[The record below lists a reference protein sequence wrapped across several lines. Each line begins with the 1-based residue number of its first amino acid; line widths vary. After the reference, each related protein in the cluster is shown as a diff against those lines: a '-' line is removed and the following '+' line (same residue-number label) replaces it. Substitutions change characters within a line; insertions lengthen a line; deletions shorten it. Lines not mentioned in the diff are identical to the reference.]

1 MRVRNHGKYTN
12 MSKKSPRAIARC
24 DYSGLMV
31 RHGNLVKQMQYRGQG
46 LVFTGFLVN
55 PKFAD
60 KPNAQELTPRVKLDP
75 VPILFPRPDN
85 LVNQQTT
92 LATSVGVL
100 NLDVGGNANIT
111 LTPEQ
116 FNNGSFNF
124 TGVLTGDIVI
134 FVPNVFNQ
142 FYANNLT
149 TGAFSLSMQLIGNNV
164 ADALVIPYASS
175 TTRLGPL
182 VGNTL
187 LNLQFVN
194 F

>member
-1 MRVRNHGKYTN
+1 